1 MSIPLL
7 SFILLSS
14 SPISENVISSDTRI
28 VFTPGTGEPLVGITT
43 SSKVDAPIVIPELQV
58 QVTPSTTPGMAIQDS
73 DTTEI
78 LVSGRRHAPPGDP
91 LQAVNAKSFAVT
103 QSIDKAIVGPV
114 SLGFAKIVPTP
125 VRKGLHNFLANLNE
139 PVVFINFL
147 LQHKIGK
154 AAETLGRFTIN
165 STIGAAGLMDTA
177 KRKPFN
183 LPERRNSL
191 ADTLGFYGVKPGPF
205 FFLPLIGPTTLR
217 DVFGNTIDRLLLP
230 TSIGKPFNQITYTIP
245 TGLVGALD
253 YRSGFDAKLNKIRDS
268 ADPYIAAREYYLQRR
283 QAEIDGL
290 HSKSKVDVTTKDSPV
305 TLPTD
310 DAAAKLPLQDS
321 GVVTPPPSPLQ
332 PKQGA
337 ATGP

>member
-1 MSIPLL
+1 MSIPL
-7 SFILLSS
+7 FTAMLLST
-14 SPISENVISSDTRI
+14 SPVAANPIALNVPI
-28 VFTPGTGEPLVGITT
+28 VFTPGTGEPQIIVSPPSIG
-43 SSKVDAPIVIPELQV
+43 DGPIVNPELPV
-58 QVTPSTTPGMAIQDS
+58 QAENSIAPEETLPTT
-73 DTTEI
+73 DTAEI
-78 LVSGRRHAPPGDP
+78 LVQARKHAPSGDP
-91 LQAVNAKSFAVT
+91 LQAINAQSFAVT

-114 SLGFAKIVPTP
+114 SLGFAKVVPTP
-125 VRKGLHNFLANLNE
+125 VRRGLHNFLANLNE

-165 STIGAAGLMDTA
+165 STIGAGGLMDIA

-245 TGLVGALD
+245 TGLGGALD
-253 YRSGFDAKLNKIRDS
+253 YRAGFDAKLNKIRES
-268 ADPYIAAREYYLQRR
+268 ADPYTAAREYYLQRR

-290 HSKSKVDVTTKDSPV
+290 HSKRKVEVTT
-305 TLPTD
+305 
-310 DAAAKLPLQDS
+310 
-321 GVVTPPPSPLQ
+321 
-332 PKQGA
+332 QGEI
-337 ATGP
+337 TGP